1 MEEERELL
9 LCFGRA
15 KVRKKRQRAIREEGE
30 RYIYLPAPNG
40 HRTKGVGR
48 DGACGLEVGRDGARD
63 CGVGR
68 DGAHGLE
75 VGQDE
80 ARGLEVRRDR
90 ARGLGRDGTHVLGVE
105 RDGALKGSGVMEP
118 MALGSGKTF

>member
-15 KVRKKRQRAIREEGE
+15 KVRKKRQRAVGEERE
-30 RYIYLPAPNG
+30 RYIYPLTPNG
-40 HRTKGVGR
+40 HCTQGVGR

-75 VGQDE
+75 VGRDG
-80 ARGLEVRRDR
+80 ARDLGVRRDLLIHFDPSR
-90 ARGLGRDGTHVLGVE
+90 EFNV
-105 RDGALKGSGVMEP
+105 GANFLVP
-118 MALGSGKTF
+118 